1 MTRAVVIIQAE
12 HLLSALALATAPPF
26 SLTEEEAAQLFA
38 PAGSPT
44 GDAPATHYWIAG
56 LFAPTYWQALQE
68 LAMLMPWADCHA
80 YDMDTQPDFPF
91 TQLAALGLQPMKGD
105 LP

>member
-1 MTRAVVIIQAE
+1 MTRAVVIIQTE
-12 HLLSALALATAPPF
+12 HLASARALATTTPF
-26 SLTEEEAAQLFA
+26 SLTEEQAAQLFV

-44 GDAPATHYWIAG
+44 GDTPATHYWIAG
-56 LFAPTYWQALQE
+56 LFDVAAWNAIQGLV
-68 LAMLMPWADCHA
+68 MLLPWADCHA
-80 YDMDTQPDFPF
+80 YDMDAQPDFPF